1 MPWVLRLVPPSAMR
15 RTSKASALYQ
25 SRCANCHRADRKGA
39 PPEYPALTNLNGR
52 ITEVQL
58 GDVIR
63 KGSGRMPGF
72 ANLGEPA
79 IAALSEF
86 LMDKGDR
93 EVTVGRQRP
102 TDPAFELKYTMDGYN
117 KFLDP
122 DGYPGVTPPWG
133 TLTAINLDTGN
144 HVWKTPL
151 GEYPELAEQGM
162 KNTGTENHGGGIVT
176 AGGLFF
182 IAATPADQKLR
193 AFDKK
198 TGKLLWETK
207 LPHGGNATPAMY
219 EWKGKQYLVIAA
231 GGGRGKPSGG
241 SYVAYALP

>member
-133 TLTAINLDTGN
+133 TLTAINLDTGKSRLEN
-144 HVWKTPL
+144 AARGVSRTSRTGHEEHRHRESRRRHRDRGWVCSSSLRLPL
-151 GEYPELAEQGM
+151 TRSSERSIKRRASCSGRLSCR
-162 KNTGTENHGGGIVT
+162 T
-176 AGGLFF
+176 
-182 IAATPADQKLR
+182 AATRLR
-193 AFDKK
+193 QC
-198 TGKLLWETK
+198 T
-207 LPHGGNATPAMY
+207 N
-219 EWKGKQYLVIAA
+219 
-231 GGGRGKPSGG
+231 GRAS
-241 SYVAYALP
+241 STW